1 MLNQAIPSGSSI
13 LSSAFSAPPRE
24 IFSSFPLSFS
34 GYVALV
40 DPMDLL
46 RIILQVVVGLGILN
60 VWLIRA
66 NWSTGYRGG
75 DAKSLKEEFATYGLP
90 LWFFYLV
97 GVLKIS
103 CALALLAGIW
113 FQALVIP
120 GAVGLA
126 VLMVGAFTMHVKVKD
141 PFKKA
146 WPSLAMLAMSL
157 LIAVL

>member
-1 MLNQAIPSGSSI
+1 
-13 LSSAFSAPPRE
+13 
-24 IFSSFPLSFS
+24 
-34 GYVALV
+34 
-40 DPMDLL
+40 MDLL

>member
-1 MLNQAIPSGSSI
+1 
-13 LSSAFSAPPRE
+13 
-24 IFSSFPLSFS
+24 
-34 GYVALV
+34 
-40 DPMDLL
+40 
-46 RIILQVVVGLGILN
+46 
-60 VWLIRA
+60 
-66 NWSTGYRGG
+66 
-75 DAKSLKEEFATYGLP
+75 
-90 LWFFYLV
+90 
-97 GVLKIS
+97 LKIS